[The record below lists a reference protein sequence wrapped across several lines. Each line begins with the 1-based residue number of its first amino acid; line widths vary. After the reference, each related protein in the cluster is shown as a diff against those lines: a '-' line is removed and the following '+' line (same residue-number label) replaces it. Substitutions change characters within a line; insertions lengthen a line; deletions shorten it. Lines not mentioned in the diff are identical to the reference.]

1 MLLIKYVMFICESF
15 TYSLHNTA
23 VLSGFSRY
31 SHFTEPCEITH
42 SNLLT
47 YTVSVSFW
55 GKGYIAFIT
64 SPKRPVIQK
73 MLKQCSS
80 KSDLQTWASPW
91 NFDGQ
96 AFSFLFGLCM
106 WDLVPQPGV
115 IQEPLQWKHDHCTTR
130 EVPGN
135 ANSWALL

>member
-1 MLLIKYVMFICESF
+1 MFICECF
-15 TYSLHNTA
+15 TYSLHNMA

-42 SNLLT
+42 SNLFT

-55 GKGYIAFIT
+55 GRGYIAFIT
-64 SPKRPVIQK
+64 SPKRPVNQK

-80 KSDLQTWASPW
+80 RSDLQTLASPW

-106 WDLVPQPGV
+106 WDLVPQPG
-115 IQEPLQWKHDHCTTR
+115 IKHEPLQWNHDHCPTR
-130 EVPGN
+130 EGPGN